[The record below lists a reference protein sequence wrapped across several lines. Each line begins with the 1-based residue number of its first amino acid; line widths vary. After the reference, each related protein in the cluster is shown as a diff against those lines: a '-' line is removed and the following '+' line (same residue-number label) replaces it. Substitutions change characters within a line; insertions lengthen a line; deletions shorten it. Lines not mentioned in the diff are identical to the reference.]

1 MGTLLLASLAGCG
14 AAPDSALDGVGAQSV
29 LDASDVNLIGTSNS
43 LAVVEDL
50 QVLEGGD
57 IWALNSTE
65 PYFVGFTADGSV
77 LHEYGTRG
85 GGPREFGRPSGFV
98 SGGTQGE
105 AWIFDQRRHALIRVS
120 DPERAWSE
128 VLLPRDSVPAE
139 SLISGFSLVGTQV
152 RTARLGHEI
161 VLPRSTGSLAGGMF
175 SFTRSIWGADLLGLD
190 PASGAVRNILSL
202 GQILGD
208 PSEAFEATDQP
219 PQLLLW
225 FRLWDVCSGTEI
237 RVFDRLRNQIRRFDV
252 DGDELEAMTLPPV
265 RVHEVTPDQFARA
278 LFDLYSAEVTGGVG
292 RRLSA
297 GDSSSLIRRVAQ
309 EWNRQPAELAAILP
323 RYVDL
328 RCAADGTVWMRPFD
342 PEAGGLRGGL
352 VWIRIRPDTEAQEI
366 SFPSGF
372 DPFRFTPARIWGVQ
386 RDELD
391 VATIAWVAV
400 PEG

>member
-1 MGTLLLASLAGCG
+1 M
-14 AAPDSALDGVGAQSV
+14 
-29 LDASDVNLIGTSNS
+29 
-43 LAVVEDL
+43 
-50 QVLEGGD
+50 
-57 IWALNSTE
+57 
-65 PYFVGFTADGSV
+65 
-77 LHEYGTRG
+77 
-85 GGPREFGRPSGFV
+85 
-98 SGGTQGE
+98 
-105 AWIFDQRRHALIRVS
+105 
-120 DPERAWSE
+120 
-128 VLLPRDSVPAE
+128 
-139 SLISGFSLVGTQV
+139 
-152 RTARLGHEI
+152 
-161 VLPRSTGSLAGGMF
+161 
-175 SFTRSIWGADLLGLD
+175 
-190 PASGAVRNILSL
+190 
-202 GQILGD
+202 
-208 PSEAFEATDQP
+208 
-219 PQLLLW
+219 
-225 FRLWDVCSGTEI
+225 
-237 RVFDRLRNQIRRFDV
+237 

-278 LFDLYSAEVTGGVG
+278 LFDLYSAEVTGGVR